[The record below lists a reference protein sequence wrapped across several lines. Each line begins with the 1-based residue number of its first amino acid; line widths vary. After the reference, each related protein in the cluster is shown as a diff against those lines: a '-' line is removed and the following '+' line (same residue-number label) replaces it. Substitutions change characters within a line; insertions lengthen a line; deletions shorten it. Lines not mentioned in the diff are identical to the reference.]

1 MARRRSRKSRRLKPM
16 PAPDD
21 RIDSVA
27 STDASRPGRRVKS
40 VRGDRLLSRADL
52 WRRLWK

>member
-1 MARRRSRKSRRLKPM
+1 M

-21 RIDSVA
+21 PVEAVA
-27 STDASRPGRRVKS
+27 STDARRPGRRRKS
-40 VRGDRLLSRADL
+40 VMADRLLSRADL